1 MSITKIGSDQA
12 VFNLSRPTN
21 AIDPLTRKSNTGR
34 RITSAKEGSSRW
46 VKVSPGRSAFHNL
59 QAINS
64 SLNLV
69 AMSTRVADLAME
81 TMETYIDQMKAELER
96 IIKNYP
102 PFPPGSEERVKFL
115 RSFTALRRQID
126 QLSFAPDYKQDL
138 KITAD
143 SMNVPRAGDWKAVV
157 GNRGSRPAIPDQQVS
172 IDATGLNIP
181 ELSENATDAE
191 IQAAIESLQD
201 AKKALAQKRSE
212 LATNALSIQ
221 QFLEF
226 NTKFDESFPGY
237 PEALKSSGMTEGTAE
252 NKSSG
257 HKQTLMIE
265 SAKGLT
271 EDPSQLLELL
281 K

>member
-12 VFNLSRPTN
+12 VFNLSQTTN
-21 AIDPLTRKSNTGR
+21 AIDPLTRKSNPGR
-34 RITSAKEGSSRW
+34 KINSPKEGSSRW
-46 VKVSPGRSAFHNL
+46 VQVSQSQSSFNSLQSA
-59 QAINS
+59 NS
-64 SLNLV
+64 SLNFA
-69 AMSTRVADLAME
+69 AMSIRIADEAMGRV
-81 TMETYIDQMKAELER
+81 ETYIDQMKAELGK

-143 SMNVPRAGDWKAVV
+143 SINIPRAGDWKAVV
-157 GNRGSRPAIPDQQVS
+157 GNRASRPAIPGPQVS
-172 IDATGLNIP
+172 IDATRFNIP

-191 IQAAIESLQD
+191 IHAAIENLQD

-226 NTKFDESFPGY
+226 NAKFDESFPSY
-237 PEALKSSGMTEGTAE
+237 PEALKSADMTEGTAE
-252 NKSSG
+252 NKSSE

-265 SAKGLT
+265 SAKSLT
-271 EDPSQLLELL
+271 EDPTQLLELL

>member
-1 MSITKIGSDQA
+1 MSITEIGNDQA
-12 VFNLSRPTN
+12 FFHLNQTIN
-21 AIDPLTRKSNTGR
+21 TIDSLARKFSTGR
-34 RITSAKEGSSRW
+34 RINSAKEGSSKW
-46 VKVSPGRSAFHNL
+46 GQVGQSQSTFHNL

-69 AMSTRVADLAME
+69 AKSIRIADKAME
-81 TMETYIDQMKAELER
+81 SFETYIDQMKTQLER
-96 IIKNYP
+96 MIKNYP
-102 PFPPGSEERVKFL
+102 PFPPGSEERVKYL
-115 RSFTALRRQID
+115 RSFTAFRKEID
-126 QLSFAPDYKQDL
+126 QLSFSPDYKQVL
-138 KITAD
+138 KIAAD
-143 SMNVPRAGDWKAVV
+143 PVIVPKAGDGKPVV
-157 GNRGSRPAIPDQQVS
+157 GDRGSRTTIPNQQVHT
-172 IDATGLNIP
+172 DATGLNIP

-201 AKKALAQKRSE
+201 AKKTLAQKQSE

-226 NTKFDESFPGY
+226 TTKFDESLPSY

-252 NKSSG
+252 NKSSE

-271 EDPSQLLELL
+271 EDPSQLLELM

>member
-12 VFNLSRPTN
+12 VFNLSQTTN
-21 AIDPLTRKSNTGR
+21 VIDPLTRKSNPGR
-34 RITSAKEGSSRW
+34 KINSPKEGSSRW
-46 VKVSPGRSAFHNL
+46 VQVSESQSSFNSLQSA
-59 QAINS
+59 NS
-64 SLNLV
+64 SLNFA
-69 AMSTRVADLAME
+69 AMSIRIADEAMGGV
-81 TMETYIDQMKAELER
+81 ETYIDQMKAELGK

-143 SMNVPRAGDWKAVV
+143 SINIPRAGDWKAVV
-157 GNRGSRPAIPDQQVS
+157 GNRASRPAIPGPQVS
-172 IDATGLNIP
+172 IDATRFNIP

-191 IQAAIESLQD
+191 IHAAIENLQD

-212 LATNALSIQ
+212 LAANALSIQ

-226 NTKFDESFPGY
+226 NAKFDESFPSY
-237 PEALKSSGMTEGTAE
+237 PEALKSADMTEGTAE
-252 NKSSG
+252 NKSSE

-265 SAKGLT
+265 SAKSLT
-271 EDPSQLLELL
+271 EDPTQLLELL

>member
-12 VFNLSRPTN
+12 FCHLNQAAN
-21 AIDPLTRKSNTGR
+21 AIDSLTRKSSTGR
-34 RITSAKEGSSRW
+34 RMNSAKEGSSRW
-46 VKVSPGRSAFHNL
+46 VQANQGRSAFNNL

-69 AMSTRVADLAME
+69 AMGIRIADMAME
-81 TMETYIDQMKAELER
+81 TMETYIDQMKAQLER

-115 RSFTALRRQID
+115 RTFTALRRQID
-126 QLSFAPDYKQDL
+126 QLGFAPDYKQDL

-143 SMNVPRAGDWKAVV
+143 SMNIPRAGDWKAVV
-157 GNRGSRPAIPDQQVS
+157 GNRGSRPAIPGPQVS
-172 IDATGLNIP
+172 IDATGFNIP

-191 IQAAIESLQD
+191 IQAAIENLQD
-201 AKKALAQKRSE
+201 AKTALAQKRSG
-212 LATNALSIQ
+212 LAADALNTQ

-237 PEALKSSGMTEGTAE
+237 PEVLKASDMTEGTAE
-252 NKSSG
+252 SKSSE

-265 SAKGLT
+265 SAKSLT
-271 EDPSQLLELL
+271 EDPTQLLELL